1 MFLGEERSKDSEYKS
16 LTPREL
22 EVLRCIWDGLHSK
35 AISERLDVSR
45 KGVEFHRLNLLKK
58 WQCDNIMQVI
68 RLALRRRIL
77 EI

>member
-1 MFLGEERSKDSEYKS
+1 MFLREELSKDPEYQS

-45 KGVEFHRLNLLKK
+45 KGVEFHRLNLTKK

-77 EI
+77 EV

>member
-1 MFLGEERSKDSEYKS
+1 MFLREELSKDSEYKS
-16 LTPREL
+16 LSPREL

-35 AISERLDVSR
+35 EISERLDVNR
-45 KGVEFHRLNLLKK
+45 KGVEFHRRNLIKK

-68 RLALRRRIL
+68 RLALRRRVL